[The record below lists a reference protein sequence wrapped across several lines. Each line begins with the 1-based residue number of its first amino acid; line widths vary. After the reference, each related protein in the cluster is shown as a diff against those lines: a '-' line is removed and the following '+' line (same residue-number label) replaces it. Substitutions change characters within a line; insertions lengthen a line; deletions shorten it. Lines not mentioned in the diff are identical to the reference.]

1 MVFVMVFVVLMMITM
16 VMFMMMLMMSFM
28 TTSMF
33 AMIVFY
39 IFHHINILCNNNKPW
54 KRICKS
60 QEVDIT
66 SKCW

>member
-1 MVFVMVFVVLMMITM
+1 MVFVVLMMITM
-16 VMFMMMLMMSFM
+16 VLFMMSFM

-39 IFHHINILCNNNKPW
+39 IFHNINILCNNNKPW

-60 QEVDIT
+60 T
-66 SKCW
+66 

>member
-1 MVFVMVFVVLMMITM
+1 MVFVVLMMITM
-16 VMFMMMLMMSFM
+16 VMFMMSFM

-39 IFHHINILCNNNKPW
+39 IFHNINILCNNNKPW

-60 QEVDIT
+60 T
-66 SKCW
+66 